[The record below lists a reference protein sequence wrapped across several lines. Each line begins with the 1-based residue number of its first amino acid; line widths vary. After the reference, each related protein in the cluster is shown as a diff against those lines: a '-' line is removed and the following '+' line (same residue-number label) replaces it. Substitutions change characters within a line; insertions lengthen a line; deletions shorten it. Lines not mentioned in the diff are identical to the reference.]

1 MNRNKRFTTD
11 YHHYKGSFSNL
22 LFKFGFNDY
31 YDDYI
36 LNDICRW
43 PLFSSSI
50 FGLSLSSFT
59 IFFFDFHVTKMP
71 NKAVFTLYPFMY
83 LQQKCL
89 IMSPNGLFVQILI
102 LMNPSGILAHDYSLS
117 SLFWSAIV
125 QAISKTNLLLFITA
139 INASLS

>member
-1 MNRNKRFTTD
+1 MIFAD
-11 YHHYKGSFSNL
+11 G
-22 LFKFGFNDY
+22 
-31 YDDYI
+31 
-36 LNDICRW
+36 
-43 PLFSSSI
+43 LFSHHL
-50 FGLSLSSFT
+50 FLVYLSHLSPF
-59 IFFFDFHVTKMP
+59 FFFDFHVTKMP